1 MRGADQ
7 FARLFRTGQYGR
19 LYIVSGIQARC
30 ATFRVF
36 VLPTGA
42 LAAANGPYSA
52 PLNSDAVEVYDIADE
67 TPGRAAAPGG
77 SPDAGWQQEF
87 ASLVEARCAAIL
99 T

>member
-36 VLPTGA
+36 VLPPGA
-42 LAAANGPYSA
+42 QAAANDAYSA
-52 PLNSDAVEVYDIADE
+52 PLNSDAVEVYDIAEE
-67 TPGRAAAPGG
+67 TPGCAAAPGG

-87 ASLVEARCAAIL
+87 AALVEARCAATL

>member
-19 LYIVSGIQARC
+19 LYIVSGIQARR

-42 LAAANGPYSA
+42 QAAANDPCSA
-52 PLNSDAVEVYDIADE
+52 PLNSDAVEVYDMADE
-67 TPGRAAAPGG
+67 PSGRAAVPGG
-77 SPDAGWQQEF
+77 SLAPGWQQEF
-87 ASLVEARCAAIL
+87 ASLVEARCAAIVS
-99 T
+99 